1 MQHKSPLLFG
11 CGSKIKV
18 KVKSVPEKKKVPV
31 AITTENI
38 RLDAALKFASAV
50 STGGQA
56 KMVILDGLVRV
67 NGEICL
73 SRGKKLRE
81 GDFFEFERVVYEVIK

>member
-1 MQHKSPLLFG
+1 M
-11 CGSKIKV
+11 KIKV
-18 KVKSVPEKKKVPV
+18 KVRCVPEKKHVPV

-56 KMVILDGLVRV
+56 KMVILDGLVKV

-81 GDFFEFERVVYEVIK
+81 GDFFEFEKVIYDITK

>member
-1 MQHKSPLLFG
+1 M
-11 CGSKIKV
+11 KIKV
-18 KVKSVPEKKKVPV
+18 TVKKVPEKKTVPV

-38 RLDAALKFASAV
+38 RLDAALKFSSAV

-67 NGEICL
+67 NDEVCL

-81 GDFFEFERVVYEVIK
+81 GDTFEFERVIYEIVK